1 MSNLNQVYGL
11 WCTCH
16 PERGIKYV
24 GQTIKGA
31 EARFMFHR
39 YYAGTRYQGAP
50 NIYDYPLYRWM
61 RKHSV
66 ENIFVEVLEVVKGR
80 ELLNEAEVRWIEELG
95 TFGANGLN
103 QCAGGTSVTGY
114 THSALTREKMSG
126 RSYTDE
132 TRLKMSLSAK
142 KRGISENAK
151 IAVRLQCGELSPRAT
166 STAEEVASVKYR
178 LWSGESVIALSRELG
193 WTLSKVSHI
202 STNVSWQSVPW
213 PIGPRS
219 EAPTKELMRVAA
231 LGRKAS
237 PEARENMSRSAKKLW
252 TPERRKSA
260 SAAHSGSANAV
271 SKLTDDNV
279 IEMRGLYSGGGWNY
293 ETLGR
298 RFGVSAACASKVCRR
313 LSWKHL
319 P

>member
-1 MSNLNQVYGL
+1 
-11 WCTCH
+11 
-16 PERGIKYV
+16 
-24 GQTIKGA
+24 
-31 EARFMFHR
+31 MFHR

-114 THSALTREKMSG
+114 THSAITREKMSG
-126 RSYTDE
+126 RSYTEE

-293 ETLGR
+293 ETLGK